1 MANTTADKLAK
12 LNATKADLKA
22 ALAEKGQTVGD
33 VFSTYPAAVRAISSG
48 TYGETVSISN
58 QSSFNIYAVDFKDGY
73 AIPVI
78 IDASGGE
85 NSFVSKESAVIFM
98 NSVAEPGFIEGDY
111 ESLGKVKLGFK
122 KYNAYKVLGDCTFWD
137 E

>member
-1 MANTTADKLAK
+1 MGTTADKLEK
-12 LNATKADLKA
+12 LAATKADLKA
-22 ALAEKGQTVGD
+22 AIKEKGQTVGD

-48 TYGETVSISN
+48 TYGETVYISN
-58 QSSFNIYAVDFKDGY
+58 QSSFEIYAVEFKDGC

-78 IDASGGE
+78 IDASGGQ

-98 NSVAEPGFIEGDY
+98 NSVAEPGYIEGDY
-111 ESLGKVKLGFK
+111 ESLGKVNWGFK
-122 KYNAYKVLGDCTFWD
+122 KYNVYKVLGDCTFLD